1 MATKLEKT
9 IKRELEHKGKLY
21 TITISPAG
29 VKAVEKGK
37 RLGPE
42 VSWGSIIDGPEAGGS
57 GEGMAG

>member
-9 IKRELEHKGKLY
+9 IKRELEHNGKLY

-42 VSWGSIIDGPEAGGS
+42 VTWASIIEPASPAGGS
-57 GEGMAG
+57 GNAV

>member
-9 IKRELEHKGKLY
+9 IKRELEHNGKLY

-42 VSWGSIIDGPEAGGS
+42 VTWAAIIEPTGAAGAGGNS
-57 GEGMAG
+57 AG